1 MAGMPARVHWPHPA
15 AGGGPAVR
23 ADQPA
28 QVPRKASP
36 VIRAESVQVMY
47 PCAAAGALH
56 ARVLAGRWRQV
67 GQRSVA
73 VLVALV
79 VLAAVRRPGSPG
91 LMAARHGADSPRAE
105 RACQATPSAA
115 RPVTAAVA

>member
-1 MAGMPARVHWPHPA
+1 
-15 AGGGPAVR
+15 
-23 ADQPA
+23 
-28 QVPRKASP
+28 

-79 VLAAVRRPGSPG
+79 VLATIRLGVLAAAAAVRRPGSPG